1 MKDALCLG
9 FCDVFKKK
17 PNSRPW
23 LEFKAAHKLL
33 RADKSRR
40 QDTFAVLDIP
50 GEQQV
55 DSGDM
60 LLPCTYRGC
69 MLSLWCTYQRSAR
82 GQVIG
87 QR

>member
-40 QDTFAVLDIP
+40 QDTLAVSYVP
-50 GEQQV
+50 GEQQA

-60 LLPCTYRGC
+60 LLPCAYRGC
-69 MLSLWCTYQRSAR
+69 MLSLWYTYQWSAR
-82 GQVIG
+82 GQVTG
-87 QR
+87 Q